1 MFTVYV
7 CSLQV
12 LNLAESS
19 LQRKVAL
26 ESSAE
31 NVTVTLFSCTAAFP
45 AIRLTLHGLTVGSTM
60 KNNIVNLAIPLI

>member
-1 MFTVYV
+1 MHL

-12 LNLAESS
+12 LNLAEPS

-31 NVTVTLFSCTAAFP
+31 NVTATLFLITTAFP
-45 AIRLTLHGLTVGSTM
+45 AIRLTLHGLTVKGIM
-60 KNNIVNLAIPLI
+60 KNM